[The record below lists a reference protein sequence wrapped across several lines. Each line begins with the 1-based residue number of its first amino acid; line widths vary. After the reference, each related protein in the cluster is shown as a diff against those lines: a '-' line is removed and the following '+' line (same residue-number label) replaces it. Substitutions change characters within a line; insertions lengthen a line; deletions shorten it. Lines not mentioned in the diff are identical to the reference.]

1 MIVGLCVTAAQ
12 LTRRGARRA
21 QGYKTVVEQTQVFI
35 HPSSALFQRQPD
47 WVIYHE
53 LVLTSKEYMREVCAI
68 DPKWLVELAPRF
80 FKSADPHK
88 LSRRKRAER
97 IEPLYDRYNDPND
110 WRCAAPRSPCPC
122 GARPPISVLGGRA
135 VARAQARHAPR
146 ARAGCRG
153 GGASLLGGRP
163 GARLCTAT
171 AALVCSVGVL
181 FCLWVSLSVWFSVC
195 LERGF
200 GPEQHVRQ
208 KACFRSPAS
217 RIRAGC
223 SARASTCVFS

>member
-110 WRCAAPRSPCPC
+110 WRCAAPRFSSSR
-122 GARPPISVLGGRA
+122 GARLRVSVPGSRA

-153 GGASLLGGRP
+153 GGARLAGGRP
-163 GARLCTAT
+163 RARLCTAK
-171 AALVCSVGVL
+171 AAPVCSVGVW
-181 FCLWVSLSVWFSVC
+181 FCLWVCLSVWCSVC

-200 GPEQHVRQ
+200 GPEQHVRRQ
-208 KACFRSPAS
+208 ACFHSPAS
-217 RIRAGC
+217 RVRAGC
-223 SARASTCVFS
+223 ST